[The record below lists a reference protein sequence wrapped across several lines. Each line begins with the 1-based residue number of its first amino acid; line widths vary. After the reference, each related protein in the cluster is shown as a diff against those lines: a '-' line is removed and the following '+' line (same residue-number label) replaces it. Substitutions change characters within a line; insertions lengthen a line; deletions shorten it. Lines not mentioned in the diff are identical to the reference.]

1 MQKLILAL
9 LMVVIFFS
17 YTFAQDLKGF
27 ETLGNLSEIKK
38 TPQLESPV
46 PSIPLEHPVDDQQY
60 IVGPGDI
67 LRIIIGNRLE
77 STYNV
82 KITPEGTL
90 VIPTIGE
97 INLSGMVLADAKK
110 HILEK
115 IKTKYLDDDVTIT
128 LSEIRSFKVTVSGS
142 VVFPGLVIVNA
153 MDRVSDAIFLSGGFI
168 EEEGSLQETVP
179 ENKSTVRNPATE
191 RAKTDKVEESKSET
205 EERPKTASK
214 RNIIVKRR
222 DGSMLRADFL
232 KYQLCGDLETNPY
245 LVDGDVII
253 VPTKVEKVG
262 EIGIFGAVK
271 TPDTFEFVPG
281 DCVGGILDM
290 AHGFTIDA
298 DSSRIE
304 LVRFV
309 DNKSKTENIF
319 LTLDTEENKQ
329 KTLNFLL
336 NPDDRL
342 FIQHIPQYH
351 RKRLV
356 EIKGEVLYPNNYPLS
371 EEVKTLTDVIKQAGG
386 FTPRASLNNAYVIR
400 RSLKNVE
407 DPELERLM
415 YVEVR
420 DMTQLEREYYKIKS
434 TERTGKI
441 AVDFIALFENNDKS
455 QDVLLK
461 DDDLI
466 VIPAKGLTVNV
477 TGQVVN
483 PGLFQHKSGE
493 KLNFYIT
500 EAGGYNW
507 NARKNKV
514 RIIKAKTGEWMKPR
528 STIIEQGDTIF
539 VPENPEINWWV
550 VARDFVTV
558 AAQIATIYLVYERA
572 TEK

>member
-9 LMVVIFFS
+9 LMVVMSYS
-17 YTFAQDLKGF
+17 YTFAQDLKSF
-27 ETLGNLSEIKK
+27 ETLGNLAEIKK
-38 TPQLESPV
+38 TPQLESTV
-46 PSIPLEHPVDDQQY
+46 PSIPLEHPVDDRQY

-67 LRIIIGNRLE
+67 LKIIIGNRLE

-90 VIPTIGE
+90 IIPTIGE
-97 INLSGMVLADAKK
+97 IDLSGMVLADAKK
-110 HILEK
+110 KIHEK
-115 IKTKYLDDDVTIT
+115 IKTKYLDDDITIT

-168 EEEGSLQETVP
+168 EEDETIPENVP
-179 ENKSTVRNPATE
+179 ENKSAVRKPVPE
-191 RAKTDKVEESKSET
+191 KAKTDKAAESISET
-205 EERPKTASK
+205 EESPQIASK

-222 DGSMLRADFL
+222 DGSILGADFL

-262 EIGIFGAVK
+262 EIGIFGAVR

-281 DCVGGILDM
+281 DCVGGILEM

-298 DSSRIE
+298 DSGRIE

-309 DNKSKTENIF
+309 DNKSKTENIL

-336 NPDDRL
+336 KPDDRL
-342 FIQHIPQYH
+342 FVQHIPQYH

-356 EIKGEVLYPNNYPLS
+356 EIKGEVLFPNKYPLS
-371 EEVKTLTDVIKQAGG
+371 EEAKTLSDVIKLAGG

-400 RSLKNVE
+400 RSLKNLE
-407 DPELERLM
+407 DPEYNRLM
-415 YVEVR
+415 DIEVMQ
-420 DMTQLEREYYKIKS
+420 MTEMEREYYKTKS
-434 TERTGKI
+434 RERAGKVAVNFTE
-441 AVDFIALFENNDKS
+441 LFENHKQNEDII
-455 QDVLLK
+455 LK
-461 DDDLI
+461 DNDFI
-466 VIPAKGLTVNV
+466 FIPAKEMTVNV
-477 TGQVVN
+477 TGQVVT
-483 PGLFQHKSGE
+483 PGLFQHVAGE
-493 KLNFYIT
+493 NMSYYIK

-514 RIIKAKTGEWMKPR
+514 RVIKAKTGEWMKPR
-528 STIIEQGDTIF
+528 STKIEEGDTIF
-539 VPENPEINWWV
+539 VPENPEINWWKV
-550 VARDFVTV
+550 SKDVIAA
-558 AAQIATIYLVYERA
+558 AAQFATIYLVIERA
-572 TEK
+572 ANK